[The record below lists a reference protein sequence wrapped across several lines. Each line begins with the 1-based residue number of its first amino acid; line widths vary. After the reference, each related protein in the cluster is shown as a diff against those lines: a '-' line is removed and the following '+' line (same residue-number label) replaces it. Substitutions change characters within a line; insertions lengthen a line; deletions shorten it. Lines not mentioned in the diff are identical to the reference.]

1 MSKKMYTTSE
11 AAKILGLSP
20 ATVAAYCSEGKMP
33 AMKSGGR
40 YRISAK
46 ALQDWAISTKRQF
59 KHKAKDGNT
68 YNVEI
73 CSLAQPGEPR
83 PSFFY
88 VFTDDENAFFI
99 ELMIGSDFSQGEAVD
114 LKDVL
119 GFVNRAID
127 SNIREPK
134 RIIVRRDG
142 IAYEDLVP
150 DMESF

>member
-1 MSKKMYTTSE
+1 MTKIYTTGE
-11 AAKILGLSP
+11 AAKILGLNP
-20 ATVAAYCSEGKMP
+20 ATVTAYCSEGKIP

-40 YRISAK
+40 YRISSK

-68 YNVEI
+68 YNIEI

-88 VFTDDENAFFI
+88 ICTDEDNAFFV
-99 ELMIGSDFSQGEAVD
+99 ELMIGSDFPEGDTIGLQQI
-114 LKDVL
+114 LT
-119 GFVNRAID
+119 FVNKAID
-127 SNIREPK
+127 ADVREPK
-134 RIIVRRDG
+134 RIVVGRDG
-142 IAYEDLVP
+142 ISYEDLVP